1 MFLRI
6 DQVLTP
12 EELKQLHCLFQAA
25 PFVDGK
31 LTAGTYAKAVKEN
44 QQLQGD
50 SEAYERASEIVL
62 AALRRNILFEAF
74 AQPLAIRPILFSRY
88 QEGMGY
94 GTHMDNTLMGRGED
108 LTRCDLSLT
117 LFLSD
122 PRTYEGGELLLD
134 TTWGEQSFKLAAG
147 SMVVYPKIFLH
158 RVAPVT
164 QGVRL
169 VAVTWVQSRVRDPLE
184 RELLFELDTVRHSLF
199 EKYGKT
205 EEFDLLCKVYANLL
219 LKWVEV

>member
-74 AQPLAIRPILFSRY
+74 AQPLAIRP
-88 QEGMGY
+88 
-94 GTHMDNTLMGRGED
+94 
-108 LTRCDLSLT
+108 
-117 LFLSD
+117 
-122 PRTYEGGELLLD
+122 
-134 TTWGEQSFKLAAG
+134 
-147 SMVVYPKIFLH
+147 
-158 RVAPVT
+158 
-164 QGVRL
+164 
-169 VAVTWVQSRVRDPLE
+169 
-184 RELLFELDTVRHSLF
+184 
-199 EKYGKT
+199 
-205 EEFDLLCKVYANLL
+205 
-219 LKWVEV
+219 

>member
-1 MFLRI
+1 MFLHI
-6 DQVLTP
+6 EQVLTP
-12 EELKQLHCLFQAA
+12 EELERLHGLCQEA

-31 LTAGTYAKAVKEN
+31 LTAGAYAKVVKEN

-50 SEAYERASEIVL
+50 SEAHEEASEIVL
-62 AALRRNILFEAF
+62 AALCRNILFEAF
-74 AQPLAIRPILFSRY
+74 AQPRAIRPILFSRY
-88 QEGMGY
+88 QEGMSY
-94 GTHMDNTLMGRGED
+94 GTHMDNALMGRGED

-117 LFLSD
+117 LFLND
-122 PRTYEGGELLLD
+122 PFTYEGGELILD
-134 TTWGEQSFKLAAG
+134 TGLGEQSFKLPAG
-147 SMVVYPKIFLH
+147 SMVVYPTIFLH

-169 VAVTWVQSRVRDPLE
+169 VAVTWVQSRIRDPLE

-205 EEFDLLCKVYANLL
+205 DEFDLLCKVYANLVR
-219 LKWVEV
+219 KWVEV